1 MKIHISNWPL
11 FLKTIRRLENVYRFI
26 GIFVTYVILGS
37 FNDLIV
43 LILPAILLEN
53 GQGIPNYP
61 MILYYFC
68 GVVGLRVGTEYL
80 FRLFQTQ
87 MFRYRYLQIP
97 KLGEIVLNKDTEF
110 IDSENGTQEI
120 EKAYQAVFQGG
131 NAGIEFYIMQYANLT
146 RNVLNTV
153 VSVGIVIW
161 FTKSLLIF
169 FCIFLGILSIFVKN
183 IQKDKLKTIKDSA
196 IPFKTTE
203 RYLLKMTNHLKFNL
217 EIRLFEMNQW
227 IRDKFKT
234 VYRGILS
241 TMLNE
246 YQVRFLYTVGS
257 LLLLAL
263 NIYVSVTYLIFPIYH
278 QLSSLGFYLS
288 LILLFQIQF
297 YMTEIA
303 SNYQNII
310 ANEQFIKDWL
320 VFIEDRELIGK
331 QGVDLSNEEIKSI
344 ECIDVWYKTG
354 FSDEYI
360 LKGINLS
367 LQLPQ
372 SIAILGLNGAG
383 KTTLIKLLCGLIQP
397 TKGRILING
406 IDLQTVDV
414 TSWQR
419 KLGVLFQDEA
429 LFDFSIAENLAL
441 SSTIDESRVVQSLE
455 RVGLKEKVT
464 QLSQGIGS
472 PFGKQL
478 DKNGTEFSGGERQ
491 KLQLARVLYRECEI
505 GILDEP
511 TSALD
516 AIMEKEVYEMFSKNT
531 FSKTNIFI
539 THRLGST
546 AFCDRI
552 IVLADGRVEEM
563 GTKDHLLKHSITYQK
578 MHASQMHYVTS
589 DSVR

>member
-11 FLKTIRRLENVYRFI
+11 FFKTIRRLENVYRFI
-26 GIFVTYVILGS
+26 GIFVTHVILGS

-110 IDSENGTQEI
+110 IDSENGTLEI

-183 IQKDKLKTIKDSA
+183 LQKDQLKTIKDSA

>member
-1 MKIHISNWPL
+1 MKIHISNWSL
-11 FLKTIRRLENVYRFI
+11 LLETIRRMENVYRFI
-26 GIFVTYVILGS
+26 GLFVTYAILGS

-43 LILPAILLEN
+43 LILPAILLDN
-53 GQGIPNYP
+53 GRGIPNYP
-61 MILYYFC
+61 LILYYLC
-68 GVVGLRVGTEYL
+68 GVVGLRIGTEYL
-80 FRLFQTQ
+80 SRFFQTQ
-87 MFRYRYLQIP
+87 IFRYRYLQIP

-110 IDSENGTQEI
+110 IDSENGKQEI

-153 VSVGIVIW
+153 VSVGMVIW

-169 FCIFLGILSIFVKN
+169 FCIFLTILSIFVKN
-183 IQKDKLKTIKDSA
+183 LQKDQLKTIKDSA

-203 RYLLKMTNHLKFNL
+203 RYLLKMTNHLKFNQ

-234 VYRGILS
+234 VYQGILS

-320 VFIEDRELIGK
+320 AFIDDREPIGK
-331 QGVDLSNEEIKSI
+331 QGVDVSNEEIKSI
-344 ECIDVWYKTG
+344 ECIDVWYKHG

-367 LQLPQ
+367 LELPQ
-372 SIAILGLNGAG
+372 SIAIVGLNGAG

-397 TKGRILING
+397 TKGHILING
-406 IDLQTVDV
+406 IDLQTIDIP
-414 TSWQR
+414 SWHR

-429 LFDFSIAENLAL
+429 LFDFSIAENLTL

-472 PFGKQL
+472 QFGRQL
-478 DKNGTEFSGGERQ
+478 DKDGTEFSGGERQ
-491 KLQLARVLYRECEI
+491 KLQLARILYRECEI

-516 AIMEKEVYEMFSKNT
+516 AIMEREVYEMFSKHS

-552 IVLADGRVEEM
+552 IVLADGRIEGM
-563 GTKDHLLKHSITYQK
+563 GTKDYLLKHSITYQK

>member
-372 SIAILGLNGAG
+372 SIAIIGLNGAG

>member
-11 FLKTIRRLENVYRFI
+11 FFKTIRRLENVYRFI

-183 IQKDKLKTIKDSA
+183 LQKDQLKTIKDSA

-288 LILLFQIQF
+288 LILFFQIQF

-539 THRLGST
+539 THLLGST

>member
-1 MKIHISNWPL
+1 MNIHISNWPL

-26 GIFVTYVILGS
+26 GIFLAYVILGS

>member
-146 RNVLNTV
+146 RNMLNTV
-153 VSVGIVIW
+153 VSVGIVVW

-183 IQKDKLKTIKDSA
+183 LQKDQLKTIKDSA

-234 VYRGILS
+234 VYQGILS

-320 VFIEDRELIGK
+320 VFIEERELIRK

-372 SIAILGLNGAG
+372 SVAIVGLNGAG

-406 IDLQTVDV
+406 IDLQTVDI

-478 DKNGTEFSGGERQ
+478 NKNGTEFSGGERQ
-491 KLQLARVLYRECEI
+491 KLQLARMLYRECEI
-505 GILDEP
+505 SILDEP

-516 AIMEKEVYEMFSKNT
+516 AVMEKEVYEMFSKNT

-546 AFCDRI
+546 AFCDSI
-552 IVLADGRVEEM
+552 IVLAEGRVEEM
-563 GTKDHLLKHSITYQK
+563 GTKDYLLKHSITYQK
-578 MHASQMHYVTS
+578 MHASQMHYVTR